1 MYVSITVKAELE
13 LRLERMRS
21 TQESKVKN
29 ALLMKQRALLMK
41 QQESDETKKAA
52 EEAEKQSR
60 INTAR
65 AGLEKHH
72 FDEVNATRKMLS
84 DKASAVVKSL
94 QQREC
99 ELFDRDVAA
108 KEEKEQ
114 QRKMAETMKLELD
127 KLAVDE
133 SRQRQ
138 LQKKLQ
144 DQEVSKRLDD
154 HYAEELLTKAMA
166 QRELDQ
172 QKQQEKRKQ
181 NIELRKLQQDQV
193 RENEVRAAKEKADT
207 LKEEQRIATEI
218 SNEDDVFKEF
228 VTKEIEMFKLQGKVK
243 RTHLLE
249 KTLKEKE

>member
-1 MYVSITVKAELE
+1 
-13 LRLERMRS
+13 MRS
-21 TQESKVKN
+21 TQEAMAKN
-29 ALLMKQRALLMK
+29 ALLMKQR
-41 QQESDETKKAA
+41 QECIQRQEFDEMKKAA

-65 AGLEKHH
+65 ADLEKHH
-72 FDEVNATRKMLS
+72 FEEVNATRKMLS

-99 ELFDRDVAA
+99 EFFDRDVA
-108 KEEKEQ
+108 KEQ
-114 QRKMAETMKLELD
+114 QRTIEETMKLELD
-127 KLAVDE
+127 KFAVDE

-138 LQKKLQ
+138 LHKKLQ

-193 RENEVRAAKEKADT
+193 CENEVSLAKEKAGA
-207 LKEEQRIATEI
+207 LKEEQRIANKF
-218 SNEDDVFKEF
+218 SKEDDDFKEF
-228 VTKEIEMFKLQGKVK
+228 VTKEMEMFKLQGKVK
-243 RTHLLE
+243 WTHLLE
-249 KTLKEKE
+249 KTSKEKE